1 MSLVSVTIAAA
12 PAAGLLLVAAGIVV
26 SILALGP
33 KNQGDPTLVGAR
45 RIGLQARLRRLSRH
59 AKSTSAFRVN
69 RLLEQSGRQIR
80 AYEWFA
86 VVGVIAIALALPAYM
101 WRGPIPAGLIVVFTI
116 AGAWIALAI
125 AVSRR
130 QNEFSEQLPELLRQL
145 STTLRAGLSL
155 TQAISAVSA
164 EMPAPAGV
172 ELRRVSIEQRIG
184 RNLDDSLSD
193 LAERMGSEDFHW
205 AARAIEINRRTGG
218 DLAKVL
224 RRLDE
229 TMRARNQVRGHV
241 RTLTAEGR
249 ISAAVL
255 TVLPPLLLLGISLI
269 NPDFL
274 EPLFTTLAGQFV
286 LIGSTA
292 LLILGSAWLFRLT
305 RFRY

>member
-1 MSLVSVTIAAA
+1 MSALTTTIAAV
-12 PAAGLLLVAAGIVV
+12 PAAGLLLVGAGLVV
-26 SILALGP
+26 ALLALGP

-45 RIGLQARLRRLSRH
+45 RIGIQARLRRLSRH

-86 VVGVIAIALALPAYM
+86 VVALIAIALALPAYL
-101 WRGPIPAGLIVVFTI
+101 WRGPIPAGLIAVFTVS
-116 AGAWIALAI
+116 GAWIALAI
-125 AVSRR
+125 QVSRR
-130 QNEFSEQLPELLRQL
+130 QNEFAEQLPELLRQL
-145 STTLRAGLSL
+145 STTLRSGLSL

-164 EMPAPAGV
+164 ELPAPAGA

-184 RNLDDSLSD
+184 RNLDDSLGD

-286 LIGSTA
+286 LATSLA
-292 LLILGSAWLFRLT
+292 LLIIGSAWLFRLT